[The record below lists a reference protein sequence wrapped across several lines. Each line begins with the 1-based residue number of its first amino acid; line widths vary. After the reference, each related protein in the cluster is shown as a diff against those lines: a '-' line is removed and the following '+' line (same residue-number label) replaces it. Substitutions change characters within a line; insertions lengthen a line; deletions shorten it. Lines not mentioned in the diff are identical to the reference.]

1 MRRVEEA
8 EMFQILETR
17 AMAKCAL
24 LLSISLGVGS
34 CGDHQ
39 VTSGGGGQRRDKKK
53 EIYCD
58 PDVDVDVSNSGKGV
72 KKKAVYVCAGDTFT
86 WKVPAG
92 HTFSVVFSGDTPF
105 TGSTYDQKN
114 PTAIAQPNYPELSV
128 YKYSITVDSNKPVD
142 PQVVAGGN

>member
-1 MRRVEEA
+1 MRSIPARWPAVVTC
-8 EMFQILETR
+8 MLV
-17 AMAKCAL
+17 L
-24 LLSISLGVGS
+24 LMLGANS
-34 CGDHQ
+34 CGGDHQ
-39 VTSGGGGQRRDKKK
+39 VAGGGGGSKRKDRTK

-58 PDVDVDVSNSGKGV
+58 PDVDVDVSPSGKGV
-72 KKKAVYVCAGDTFT
+72 KKKAVYVCGGGDTFT

-105 TGSTYDQKN
+105 TGSSYDQKN
-114 PTAIAQPNYPELSV
+114 PTAITLPSYPELSV